1 MRNHCDHCCINTSR
15 KLSDLLWAVKPC
27 GKEQLGELTWCLS
40 LIEKNASH
48 VWLHSRR
55 KAQVWRHCLRS
66 WCGWTSSLPDH
77 LLPQCPFITSFGW
90 VASSCQAL
98 HTHTH
103 THKNTQPPPLQS
115 IWAYCCRA
123 DKPKQRALKLYSLP
137 IHHVTFWQS
146 SISCIVVT
154 CLWPQVEPLKRTQL
168 HNTVTLLSLNAH
180 KQKKNPNKTLGIV
193 VKYPLLMAAT
203 PSMLSLAKQE
213 ALKKGESKA
222 VGECS
227 RVRTL
232 EGSGRRQSSR
242 DESADGGKGAP
253 KHGTAEHPT
262 HCWGSAQALPVI
274 QL

>member
-1 MRNHCDHCCINTSR
+1 MWVNLQPPRPFTASVPLYNI
-15 KLSDLLWAVKPC
+15 LW
-27 GKEQLGELTWCLS
+27 LGGLELP
-40 LIEKNASH
+40 
-48 VWLHSRR
+48 
-55 KAQVWRHCLRS
+55 
-66 WCGWTSSLPDH
+66 GSS
-77 LLPQCPFITSFGW
+77 
-90 VASSCQAL
+90 

-103 THKNTQPPPLQS
+103 TRKNTQPPPLQS

-146 SISCIVVT
+146 WTSCIVVT

>member
-1 MRNHCDHCCINTSR
+1 MARQAR
-15 KLSDLLWAVKPC
+15 LSWGATQSPALSWPRVHEETVESMCFPLCSEVELL
-27 GKEQLGELTWCLS
+27 GTWIDEES
-40 LIEKNASH
+40 LWSL
-48 VWLHSRR
+48 LH
-55 KAQVWRHCLRS
+55 KHLQKTLRFTVS
-66 WCGWTSSLPDH
+66 H

-103 THKNTQPPPLQS
+103 IKILSPLPFSPSELTAAELISQNKS
-115 IWAYCCRA
+115 
-123 DKPKQRALKLYSLP
+123 ALKLYSLP

>member
-48 VWLHSRR
+48 VWLHSCR

-103 THKNTQPPPLQS
+103 IKILSPLPFSPSELTAAELISQNKEHS
-115 IWAYCCRA
+115 NYIPYLYIMWHF
-123 DKPKQRALKLYSLP
+123 DKAQFPALLSLVCDP
-137 IHHVTFWQS
+137 R
-146 SISCIVVT
+146 
-154 CLWPQVEPLKRTQL
+154 LNPLKGHSYTTQL
-168 HNTVTLLSLNAH
+168 H
-180 KQKKNPNKTLGIV
+180 
-193 VKYPLLMAAT
+193 
-203 PSMLSLAKQE
+203 
-213 ALKKGESKA
+213 
-222 VGECS
+222 CS
-227 RVRTL
+227 V
-232 EGSGRRQSSR
+232 
-242 DESADGGKGAP
+242 
-253 KHGTAEHPT
+253 
-262 HCWGSAQALPVI
+262 
-274 QL
+274 